1 MLIVMSDL
9 HFADS
14 SGNSLDGHKYNHN
27 LPSEV
32 YSTYFKEIR
41 EFISGGTIKEI
52 DLVLAGDIFE
62 ITRSALWHQDHLK
75 PYLHNDEILEG
86 SDAEKRVLEVI
97 ESIAR
102 DERVEATFDV
112 FASLSDYFQLPVYI
126 HFVPGNHDRLANS
139 SPNIRKSVQELL
151 SLEPNGDLFQNQ
163 HVYYENGDPLALIRH
178 GHEYDKSNF
187 SADLRTWDEI
197 PTRIDKSYYDAPVL
211 GDIVTSEIAS
221 KLPLL
226 YREHYSD
233 ATIMSRPEL
242 MTMYERL
249 MDFDNVRP
257 SNALM
262 NFLFSTP
269 GLSKNAVWTLIEPV
283 MLKLFDNLA
292 LSQHVRSSLRSFG
305 NMKGASAFTLKSVLR
320 TRLWR
325 KGLPFWAIRT
335 LMHPI
340 SKRTKIPN
348 NLDLM
353 LREECMQND
362 ESPIKCIVTG
372 HTHLPEVELLKVR
385 NGVEKYYINSGTF
398 RNLIAATP
406 SLSRFGKLR
415 SKARVMVFGRYE
427 RNPEYARQTGWSFD
441 FNARYAFGSI
451 RDEEDIVG

>member
-1 MLIVMSDL
+1 MSDL

-14 SGNSLDGHKYNHN
+14 SGNSLNGYKYNHN

-41 EFISGGTIKEI
+41 EFIRESTIKEI

-62 ITRSALWHQDHLK
+62 ITRSALWHKDHLK
-75 PYLHNDEILEG
+75 PYLHNDEIRDG
-86 SDAEKRVLEVI
+86 SEAEKRLLEVI
-97 ESIAR
+97 DSIAR
-102 DERVEATFDV
+102 DERIAATLAV
-112 FASLSDYFQLPVYI
+112 FGRLSDYFQLPVHI

-139 SPNIRKSVQELL
+139 SLNVRKRFKELL
-151 SLEPNGDLFQNQ
+151 NLEPTGDFFQNQ
-163 HVYYENGDPLALIRH
+163 YVYYENGDPLALIRH

-197 PTRIDKSYYDAPVL
+197 PTKIEKSYYDAPVL

-233 ATIMSRPEL
+233 ATILSKPEL

-257 SNALM
+257 SNALL

-269 GLSKNAVWTLIEPV
+269 GLSKNEVWTLIEPV

-292 LSQHVRSSLRSFG
+292 LNQHVGKNLISFG
-305 NMKGASAFTLKSVLR
+305 NIKGAKAFTLNSVLR

-325 KGLPFWAIRT
+325 RSAAISTR
-335 LMHPI
+335 
-340 SKRTKIPN
+340 
-348 NLDLM
+348 
-353 LREECMQND
+353 
-362 ESPIKCIVTG
+362 
-372 HTHLPEVELLKVR
+372 
-385 NGVEKYYINSGTF
+385 
-398 RNLIAATP
+398 
-406 SLSRFGKLR
+406 
-415 SKARVMVFGRYE
+415 
-427 RNPEYARQTGWSFD
+427 
-441 FNARYAFGSI
+441 
-451 RDEEDIVG
+451 

>member
-14 SGNSLDGHKYNHN
+14 SGNSLNGYQYNHN

-41 EFISGGTIKEI
+41 EFIRESTIKEI

-62 ITRSALWHQDHLK
+62 ITRSALWHKDHLK
-75 PYLHNDEILEG
+75 PYLHNDEIRDGNE
-86 SDAEKRVLEVI
+86 AEKRLLEVI
-97 ESIAR
+97 DSIAR
-102 DERVEATFDV
+102 DERIAATLAV
-112 FASLSDYFQLPVYI
+112 FGRLGDYFQLPVHI

-139 SPNIRKSVQELL
+139 SLNVRKRVQELL
-151 SLEPNGDLFQNQ
+151 NLEPTGDFFQNQ
-163 HVYYENGDPLALIRH
+163 YVYYENGDPLALIRH

-197 PTRIDKSYYDAPVL
+197 PTKIEKSYYDAPVL

-233 ATIMSRPEL
+233 ATILSKPEL

-257 SNALM
+257 SNALL

-269 GLSKNAVWTLIEPV
+269 GLSKNEVWTLIEPV

-292 LSQHVRSSLRSFG
+292 LNQHVGKNLISFG
-305 NMKGASAFTLKSVLR
+305 NIKGAKAFTLNSVLR

-325 KGLPFWAIRT
+325 KGLPFWTIRT
-335 LMHPI
+335 LMNPI
-340 SKRTKIPN
+340 SRRTKIPN
-348 NLDLM
+348 NLSM
-353 LREECMQND
+353 ILREECMRKD
-362 ESPIKCIVTG
+362 DSPIKCVVSG
-372 HTHLPEVELLKVR
+372 HTHLPEVELLKVKD
-385 NGVEKYYINSGTF
+385 GVEKYYINSGTF
-398 RNLIAATP
+398 RNLITSTP
-406 SLSRFGKLR
+406 SLSRFGRLR

-427 RNPEYARQTGWSFD
+427 RNPEYTRQTGWSFD
-441 FNARYAFGSI
+441 FNARYAFGALS
-451 RDEEDIVG
+451 DEGILG